1 MNETASIEQPE
12 VPKEPVDAGW
22 QWQPAMLAFLL
33 SVAISVAIVMYY
45 HHRYA
50 ASGSYATVDIGS
62 IVKERETQF
71 AALLSKPDV
80 RDQDRQAA
88 FRLVQKL
95 GPEIER
101 GVGVLQEECKCT
113 ILVKSAVIAGP
124 AIDLT
129 SRLREIMGS
138 SGEGK

>member
-1 MNETASIEQPE
+1 MTAPVERPE
-12 VPKEPVDAGW
+12 SPQDATEAGW
-22 QWQPAMLAFLL
+22 QWQPALLAFLL
-33 SVAISVAIVMYY
+33 SVALTVAIVMLY

-88 FRLVQKL
+88 FRLVQQL

-101 GVGVLQEECKCT
+101 SVDVLQQECKCT

-124 AIDLT
+124 ANDLT
-129 SRLREIMGS
+129 ARLHEIMASAGD
-138 SGEGK
+138 GK

>member
-1 MNETASIEQPE
+1 MTDSKSIEQPE
-12 VPKEPVDAGW
+12 SPQETAEAGW
-22 QWQPAMLAFLL
+22 QWLPALVAFLL
-33 SVAISVAIVMYY
+33 SIAITVAIVMFY
-45 HHRYA
+45 HHRYS
-50 ASGSYATVDIGS
+50 ASGSYATVDIGL

-101 GVGVLQEECKCT
+101 SVGLLQQECKCT

-129 SRLREIMGS
+129 ARLREIMASAG
-138 SGEGK
+138 GAN

>member
-1 MNETASIEQPE
+1 MTEPTSIEQPE
-12 VPKEPVDAGW
+12 SPQDATEAGW
-22 QWQPAMLAFLL
+22 QWQPALLALLL
-33 SVAISVAIVMYY
+33 SVAITVAIVMLY

-50 ASGSYATVDIGS
+50 ASGSYATVDIGA

-101 GVGVLQEECKCT
+101 SVGVLQQECKCT

-129 SRLREIMGS
+129 ARLREIMATAGD
-138 SGEGK
+138 GR